1 VSKTDLYTLGL
12 TELLEQESSL
22 YAGLYVAR
30 VSVQHKHLY
39 KVITENGEITAEI
52 SGKLAFSVQD
62 KSGYPTVGDWVMVDR
77 TQSNVGHAIINAVLQ
92 RRSMLER
99 KAAGNAQECQLI
111 AANIDTIFICMSL
124 NNNFNLRRMERYLA
138 IAWDSM
144 AIPVIIL
151 TKADLCPNLADKLSE
166 LHPVAPGVDILV
178 TSNRSQEGY
187 RELMKYI
194 DFGKTVAFIG
204 SSGVGKST
212 LINCLAGTEVFVT
225 KEIDQYDKGRHTTT
239 HRQLIVLPTGG
250 IVIDTP
256 GMRELQ
262 LETADL
268 SKAFADI
275 DQLAQ
280 NCRFDDCSHQT
291 EPGCAVKAAIETGT
305 LLLER
310 LTSYQKLQA
319 ELNYQGMNSRQLEQA
334 KIKRM
339 FGSFGGMKEVQRSL
353 KEKNKRK

>member
-1 VSKTDLYTLGL
+1 
-12 TELLEQESSL
+12 
-22 YAGLYVAR
+22 
-30 VSVQHKHLY
+30 
-39 KVITENGEITAEI
+39 
-52 SGKLAFSVQD
+52 
-62 KSGYPTVGDWVMVDR
+62 
-77 TQSNVGHAIINAVLQ
+77 
-92 RRSMLER
+92 
-99 KAAGNAQECQLI
+99 
-111 AANIDTIFICMSL
+111 
-124 NNNFNLRRMERYLA
+124 MERYLA

-310 LTSYQKLQA
+310 LTTNLLSY
-319 ELNYQGMNSRQLEQA
+319 Y
-334 KIKRM
+334 
-339 FGSFGGMKEVQRSL
+339 FY
-353 KEKNKRK
+353 